1 METAFLVGFNIQEKK
16 QICTFQPSAIK
27 CELSK
32 PEEKSF
38 ELQTPCEREGTA
50 KSLQLTTSIQGCS
63 YNPCSGSFAISLYF
77 CSQHTREEKALS
89 AFDKGVKNN
98 HIICLRSGSSPV
110 RRERHL
116 IAGTSG

>member
-32 PEEKSF
+32 PDEKSF

-50 KSLQLTTSIQGCS
+50 KSLQLTTSIKGCS

-77 CSQHTREEKALS
+77 CSQHTPRKKPCLPLT
-89 AFDKGVKNN
+89 KG
-98 HIICLRSGSSPV
+98 
-110 RRERHL
+110 RRTITL
-116 IAGTSG
+116 FA